1 MPFGKNAAGTGGRK
15 DAACSLEKESPTAN
29 DNMSSV
35 LKSACEK
42 AEAVVAA
49 LPERIQQVFDF
60 VQEKTGVQRA
70 YFMLGMGAFSALYL
84 IFGYFAE
91 LLCNI
96 VGLVYPAY
104 ASTRAIESA
113 DRNDDTRWL
122 TYWVVYACFSILDF
136 FADGILRFFP
146 FYWLVKVVFL
156 VYCFLPAA
164 LQRLGAHLQQPDSPV
179 LPQEQRADRQ
189 RICKDGR

>member
-1 MPFGKNAAGTGGRK
+1 
-15 DAACSLEKESPTAN
+15 
-29 DNMSSV
+29 MSAV
-35 LKSACEK
+35 LKSACQK

-60 VQEKTGVQRA
+60 AQEKTGVQRA
-70 YFMLGMGAFSALYL
+70 YFMLGLGAFSALYL

-156 VYCFLPAA
+156 VYCFLPARFNGSARIYNSLIRPYFLKSSGQIDSAYAKMAAKASSAFDSA
-164 LQRLGAHLQQPDSPV
+164 LKDSFAGKQQ
-179 LPQEQRADRQ
+179 
-189 RICKDGR
+189 

>member
-1 MPFGKNAAGTGGRK
+1 
-15 DAACSLEKESPTAN
+15 
-29 DNMSSV
+29 MSAVLMSV
-35 LKSACEK
+35 CQK
-42 AEAVVAA
+42 AEAAVAA
-49 LPERIQQVFDF
+49 LPERLQQVFDLAY
-60 VQEKTGVQRA
+60 EKTGVQRA
-70 YFMLGMGAFSALYL
+70 YFMLGFGVLAALYF

-91 LLCNI
+91 LLCNV

-146 FYWLVKVVFL
+146 FYWLFKVVFL
-156 VYCFLPAA
+156 VYCFLPSHSNGSTRIYNSLIRPYFLKSSGQIDTAYARMAA
-164 LQRLGAHLQQPDSPV
+164 KAPSAFEGAFKDSLGGKQQ
-179 LPQEQRADRQ
+179 
-189 RICKDGR
+189 